1 MRGIRDDFAKYQEA
15 GVTVLG
21 TSPDPVQKLEQF
33 KSVENLPF
41 DLLSD
46 EGHKIAEKYGVWVEK
61 SMYGRKYWGIE
72 RTSFLID
79 AEGRIEKIFRKVK
92 PKTHNAQVL
101 AAIFNS

>member
-15 GVTVLG
+15 GVTVYG
-21 TSPDPVQKLEQF
+21 ASPDPVQKLERF
-33 KSVENLPF
+33 RDVENLPF
-41 DLLSD
+41 NLLSD
-46 EGHKIAEKYGVWVEK
+46 EDHQVAEQYGVWVEK

-92 PKTHNAQVL
+92 PKTHSAQVL
-101 AAIFNS
+101 AAIDNT